1 MAARAAMN
9 EENGMVSTAMTE
21 LTTRAANLQRRVAAM
36 TAAVR
41 VTFVA
46 SLWLQENVAVASESV
61 TPRTVWD
68 AQVSCR
74 ALSHVG
80 VEW

>member
-1 MAARAAMN
+1 
-9 EENGMVSTAMTE
+9 
-21 LTTRAANLQRRVAAM
+21 M

-46 SLWLQENVAVASESV
+46 SLWLQENVAFASESV

-68 AQVSCR
+68 AQGRHAHCQIESGTLEHKLRPGC
-74 ALSHVG
+74 A
-80 VEW
+80 VEPRSAGWVTQGRLGEAVA